1 MFAACGKDKGNGMKK
16 RYWII
21 FLMVIL
27 LGGCAACGKR
37 DGKKEV
43 EDSVAADPSETGSS
57 AGLSGYQGSVREDV
71 VFSDGLTEDETD
83 VVIVMD
89 RSGSMAY
96 ADKDRIA
103 IEAAKMFIDME
114 KASGANLALVEFSNE
129 ITSTEL
135 IEIKQEENK
144 TYLKELLDNISYGG
158 KAHTDTGAA
167 LKKAVSILNSSENK
181 GKKAIILFTDGRT
194 DIDIGTPG
202 RTTEDSLTDVNA
214 AIEEAGEQGYP
225 VYSVGLNAN
234 GSVDESELARLASNT
249 GGDYRIAQDVSELP
263 DFFNQIFMEMRNIR
277 EIELGEFVADGDYEE
292 IKFKIDSGN
301 IIEANIVIL
310 HGSQLEDIK
319 VFNPDGEEVTKD
331 DQGARFSTAEKYTV
345 IKLLKPQMDEW
356 KLQVKGVSGDSIR
369 ISLLYHYDFTVTTVL
384 SSQEINRGDTV
395 DIDLYL
401 NTGGESIKEE
411 EFYQG
416 ITVEASVENMETGE
430 RSSLAFA
437 ASAEGLHSEY
447 TPDREADYAMQIHLE
462 GDGFY
467 RDVDGIMIHVRP
479 DDEEI
484 APAEELAE
492 SKEEYEAETKDA
504 EKEGMNLLPIIAA
517 VVAIVLI
524 LLILALRKAG
534 RRIDG
539 KFTIGVKCRKEEN
552 GATGGNDYSVPVA
565 IEGRNLNSSRMSLE
579 ELLKI
584 YQRHY
589 DSMERDGMKKQELKV
604 MLSDIK
610 RYTKQV
616 LIIGDKKSGYIR
628 IRSKAG
634 NMVKICDAQGME
646 KGKSVE
652 IGVNNMPLQGMNECR
667 IRVAVANGYVE
678 IAIRYSMV

>member
-1 MFAACGKDKGNGMKK
+1 
-16 RYWII
+16 
-21 FLMVIL
+21 MVIL
-27 LGGCAACGKR
+27 LGGCAACGKK
-37 DGKKEV
+37 DEKKEV
-43 EDSVAADPSETGSS
+43 EDSVAESS
-57 AGLSGYQGSVREDV
+57 AGLSEPQRSVREDV
-71 VFSDGLTEDETD
+71 VFSDGHTEDETD

-114 KASGANLALVEFSNE
+114 KAFGANLALVEFSNE
-129 ITSTEL
+129 ITSTGL

-144 TYLKELLDNISYGG
+144 DHLKGLLDKISYRG

-167 LKKAVSILNSSENK
+167 LKAAVSILDGSESK

-202 RTTEDSLTDVNA
+202 RTTEDSLEDVDE
-214 AIEEAGEQGYP
+214 AIEKAREQGYP
-225 VYSVGLNAN
+225 IYSVGLNAN
-234 GSVDESELARLASNT
+234 GSVEESELNRLASNT
-249 GGDYRIAQDVSELP
+249 GGGYRIAQDVSELP

-277 EIELGEFVADGDYEE
+277 EIKLGEFVADGDYEE
-292 IKFKIDSGN
+292 IKFKIDSSN
-301 IIEANIVIL
+301 IMEANIVIL
-310 HGSQLEDIK
+310 HGSQLEDVK
-319 VFNPDGEEVTKD
+319 VYNPDGEEVTKD
-331 DQGARFSTAEKYTV
+331 DQGVRFNTAEKYTV

-356 KLQVKGVSGDSIR
+356 KLRVKGVSGDNIR

-401 NTGGESIKEE
+401 STGGESIKEE

-416 ITVEASVENMETGE
+416 ITAEASIENVETGE
-430 RSSLAFA
+430 KNSLAFA

-447 TPDREADYAMQIHLE
+447 TPDGGTNYAMQIHLE

-467 RDVDGIMIHVRP
+467 RDVGGIMIHVRP
-479 DDEEI
+479 DEEEI
-484 APAEELAE
+484 APAEELPE
-492 SKEEYEAETKDA
+492 SKEEYEAEAKGG
-504 EKEGMNLLPIIAA
+504 EKEGMYLLSMIAA
-517 VVAIVLI
+517 GVAVVLL
-524 LLILALRKAG
+524 LLIFALRKAG

-565 IEGRNLNSSRMSLE
+565 IEGRNLNSSKMSLE

-584 YQRHY
+584 YQKHY
-589 DSMERDGMKKQELKV
+589 DSMERDGMKKQELGA

-610 RYTKQV
+610 KYVKRV
-616 LIIGDKKSGYIR
+616 LIIGHKKSGCIR
-628 IRSKAG
+628 IYSKAG
-634 NMVKICDAQGME
+634 DMVKICDAQGIE

-652 IGVNNMPLQGMNECR
+652 IGRNAGGNMPLQGMNECR